1 MSTTLT
7 HSLFVA
13 DRSDSALTRGFKRF
27 VNAMVAAR
35 AAAAEREIR
44 RYQALIDDTTAV
56 HGGFRKVGLVQS
68 ETLPFNG

>member
-1 MSTTLT
+1 MATALT

-13 DRSDSALTRGFKRF
+13 DRSDSALTRAFKRI

-44 RYQALIDDTTAV
+44 RYQALINDTAAV
-56 HGGFRKVGLVQS
+56 HGGFRKVGLDQS
-68 ETLPFNG
+68 STLPFNG